1 MITFVAPDLF
11 CWPARHVEGTE
22 GLGAGAGGGARV
34 KGGRGYVACYLTQA
48 QRV

>member
-22 GLGAGAGGGARV
+22 GLGAGAGGGLGL
-34 KGGRGYVACYLTQA
+34 KGGEGMWPVT
-48 QRV
+48 